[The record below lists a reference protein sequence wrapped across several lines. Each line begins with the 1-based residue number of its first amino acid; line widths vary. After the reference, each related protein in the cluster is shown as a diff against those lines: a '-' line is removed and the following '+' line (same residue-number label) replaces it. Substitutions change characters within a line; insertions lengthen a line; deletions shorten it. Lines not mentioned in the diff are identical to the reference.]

1 MYSISEPEPECEP
14 PYEIVNLQCVLIP
27 ENENGNKTDGKNG
40 AGKNNRKSFSKTI
53 ETCHIFEGSL
63 PSYLLSNA
71 QLNPNKIP
79 PKQFPNTLLQG
90 DLAPDLFGIRSK
102 RSADYTQDDEAP
114 LEIEECFI
122 DPEEIEIKYER
133 RLVSNRLRE
142 YDSQSCYGDVI
153 LTGVS
158 QDLVDGNG
166 NKSAQLKDFFREG
179 RQTQSSFQ
187 EEPIYKAFPSLNSE
201 PLRDRWAW
209 LNHPKRDDGMCV
221 ATLPGKFD
229 FFYES
234 IVLFL
239 NFLLLVHRN
248 ETILYYP
255 TT

>member
-1 MYSISEPEPECEP
+1 M
-14 PYEIVNLQCVLIP
+14 
-27 ENENGNKTDGKNG
+27 
-40 AGKNNRKSFSKTI
+40 
-53 ETCHIFEGSL
+53 
-63 PSYLLSNA
+63 
-71 QLNPNKIP
+71 
-79 PKQFPNTLLQG
+79 
-90 DLAPDLFGIRSK
+90 FGIRSK
-102 RSADYTQDDEAP
+102 RSADYTQDDETP

-166 NKSAQLKDFFREG
+166 NKSSQLKDFFREG

-229 FFYES
+229 FSYES

-239 NFLLLVHRN
+239 KLAIDL
-248 ETILYYP
+248 
-255 TT
+255 